1 MTTRKATLLQTRILT
16 ASLWALLLPVGGSL
30 PGQAQIDAK
39 TDAKTDGPP
48 VVPPAKTSDALP
60 LPPQGNPAPT
70 DLAKPVLPAGGGSQY
85 VLEFNRSPVIGHR
98 LKLHGIY
105 DEARIQFT
113 RPRNWQTKD
122 ARLLLRFRH
131 SPALYATRSNLT
143 VIVNGTNVGSVPL
156 NYKKG
161 ELASSVYP
169 IPARVLQDY
178 NEVVIA
184 ALQNNSPTC
193 TQDPFDPSL
202 WTEVLPDSKL
212 VLDYQPQAIDL
223 DFSRYPYPLF
233 DTLSL
238 EPNRIAYRLPE
249 TLDETWLTGTA
260 RLHAALGR
268 LAQYRPLETRVLQP
282 GETAQPGERLVV
294 IGTPTMQPSLA
305 QLKLPLAI
313 KAGQLLD
320 QQQQPL
326 PPDVGVLML
335 TPSSDGKNLV
345 LVATGNGVA
354 GVAKATQF
362 LVQARDRQIGT
373 GQTIMVKQLDAV
385 PSPPPRDWPAF
396 LPSQNAFQFKDLK
409 DYNSRPLSDITV
421 RGADAP
427 VVEVDFKALPDDRF
441 DPGST
446 VNLLFSYSA
455 QVNTLTSMVEV
466 QLDGVP
472 ITGKRLDSDKGAL
485 RDQLMIPLPAERV
498 KPYSKLQVRF
508 QLDPRERR
516 SCNRATDQQLWG
528 TVHADTKFEINRH
541 QSVQIPDLQL
551 LQYGYPF
558 AAPQDLSSTAI
569 ALPDR
574 PTPTDVLVLLGF
586 AERLGRLSRA
596 ESLQFN
602 VYRANQLPEAEKQD
616 KHLVAIGTQAQFP
629 LPQAFQAPGFRLQD
643 LFARQREQSTITT
656 LPDDQGVVKEIV
668 SPWNSKRVLL
678 ALSGQTDQGLQ
689 QLRALFSQDDLF
701 FQLRAD
707 TVLIKANRERPSP
720 YERQT
725 YTLEALQ
732 NSPQTQEITDQTPQ
746 AQVFR
751 LIQNSW
757 FLLAPGTLIAAL
769 VLYGVFQTYLN
780 RVGRKGAIGPESL
793 PPFEASTA
801 SPADQPPANG
811 TRNYAAT
818 RSSQGEAG
826 VSVKTEVEALKD
838 ETYWVMLADQE
849 QPDQSAEIPA
859 SDDD

>member
-1 MTTRKATLLQTRILT
+1 MTIRTATLPHSHLLT
-16 ASLWALLLPVGGSL
+16 AYLCALLMPLALSSR
-30 PGQAQIDAK
+30 GQAQ
-39 TDAKTDGPP
+39 TDSGAPP
-48 VVPPAKTSDALP
+48 LVAPAKTSDAP
-60 LPPQGNPAPT
+60 AIAPQANPQAAT
-70 DLAKPVLPAGGGSQY
+70 TATKPALQAPAGGQY

-212 VLDYQPQAIDL
+212 VLDFQPQPIAL

-238 EPNRIAYRLPE
+238 EPNRIAYLLPA
-249 TLDETWLTGTA
+249 TLDETWLTGAA
-260 RLHAALGR
+260 RLHTTLGR
-268 LAQYRPLETRVLQP
+268 LAQHRPLETRALQAT
-282 GETAQPGERLVV
+282 ETVQPGERLVV
-294 IGTPTMQPSLA
+294 IGTPKMQPSLA

-313 KAGQLLD
+313 QDGQIFD
-320 QQQQPL
+320 QQGKPL

-335 TPSSDGKNLV
+335 TNSADGKSLV
-345 LVATGNGVA
+345 LVATGNGAV
-354 GVAKATQF
+354 GVSKATQF

-373 GQTIMVKQLDAV
+373 GQTIIVKQVDAV
-385 PSPPPRDWPAF
+385 PSPLARDWPAF
-396 LPSQNAFQFKDLK
+396 LPLRNAFQIKDLK
-409 DYNSRPLSDITV
+409 DYNGQPLSDITV

-427 VVEVDFKALPDDRF
+427 IVEVDFKALPDDRF
-441 DPGST
+441 DPGGT

-455 QVNTLTSMVEV
+455 QVNTLTSMVEM

-472 ITGKRLDSDKGAL
+472 ILGKRLDSAKGAL
-485 RDQLMIPLPAERV
+485 RDQLTINLPAERI

-516 SCNRATDQQLWG
+516 SCNRATDQQLWA
-528 TVHADTKFEINRH
+528 TVHADTQFDLNRH
-541 QSVQIPDLQL
+541 QGVQIPDLQL
-551 LQYGYPF
+551 LQYGFPF

-569 ALPDR
+569 ALPEA
-574 PTPTDVLVLLGF
+574 PTANDVLVLLEF
-586 AERLGRLSRA
+586 AARLGRLTRA
-596 ESLQFN
+596 ESAQFN
-602 VYRANQLPEAEKQD
+602 VYRASHLPEAEKQQ
-616 KHLVAIGTQAQFP
+616 KNLVAIGTQAKFP
-629 LPQAFQAPGFRLQD
+629 LPQAFQTAGFTLQD
-643 LFARQREQSTITT
+643 LFTRQREKSVITT

-668 SPWNSKRVLL
+668 SPWNGQRVLL
-678 ALSGQTDQGLQ
+678 ALSGQTDNGLK
-689 QLRALFSQDDLF
+689 QLRDLFSNDDLF
-701 FQLRAD
+701 FQLRED
-707 TVLIKANRERPSP
+707 TVLIKANLDHPSP
-720 YERQT
+720 YDRQA

-732 NSPQTQEITDQTPQ
+732 NTPQKQEITDQTPQ
-746 AQVFR
+746 EKVLNVIR
-751 LIQNSW
+751 SSW
-757 FLLAPGTLIAAL
+757 FLLAPGTLLAAL
-769 VLYGVFQTYLN
+769 VLYGVFQSYLN
-780 RVGRKGAIGPESL
+780 RVGRKGAIGPV
-793 PPFEASTA
+793 
-801 SPADQPPANG
+801 SPKPNPTPPPALA
-811 TRNYAAT
+811 TKAT
-818 RSSQGEAG
+818 REGNQ
-826 VSVKTEVEALKD
+826 
-838 ETYWVMLADQE
+838 DQ
-849 QPDQSAEIPA
+849 QK
-859 SDDD
+859 